1 MTTQAKVTRDFRYD
15 VTLGR
20 TNLSGIG
27 FRNPVDLAL
36 AKGGNIYVINRANE
50 AQPFGTRI
58 SWLDINQDFHG
69 EFGQRGT
76 EDGQFIWPLSIAVAP
91 DDRVFVADEWLSR
104 IVIFGR
110 EGQPHGTWGTKGS
123 GDSELDGPSGLVFDS
138 EGNLLVSDGNNHR
151 IQKFTPEGVLV
162 SGFGTFGA
170 GEGQLNQPWGIT
182 VDHQGDIFVADWRN
196 DRIQK
201 FTSEGQFLLQ
211 IGTSGSGEGQL
222 NRPTGV
228 AVDRDGDIYVTD
240 WLNDRV
246 QVFDAQGN
254 FVTSWTGD
262 ANLSKWAELQL
273 AGSPDV
279 VEQRDTVP
287 DMLEMEKRFR
297 EPIAV
302 EVDEQNR
309 IMVLDCRRDRIQVY
323 KKVS

>member
-27 FRNPVDLAL
+27 FRNPVDLAMG
-36 AKGGNIYVINRANE
+36 KGGNIYVINRANE

-58 SWLDINQDFHG
+58 SWLDVNQDFHG

-104 IVIFGR
+104 IVIFSR
-110 EGQPHGTWGTKGS
+110 EGQPQGTWGTKGS
-123 GDSELDGPSGLVFDS
+123 GDGELDGPSGLVFDS

-151 IQKFTPEGVLV
+151 IQKFTP
-162 SGFGTFGA
+162 
-170 GEGQLNQPWGIT
+170 
-182 VDHQGDIFVADWRN
+182 
-196 DRIQK
+196 
-201 FTSEGQFLLQ
+201 EGQFLLQ

-302 EVDEQNR
+302 EVDEENR
-309 IMVLDCRRDRIQVY
+309 IMVVDCRRDRIQVY